1 MEDIT
6 RHRAEKDL
14 AELKRLIQDHF
25 EQVENFLEN
34 FSRSLIMIHC
44 QSRDRRFKNQN
55 WLVSYRISHSHFC

>member
-25 EQVENFLEN
+25 EQVENCLEN

-55 WLVSYRISHSHFC
+55 WLVSYHISYSHFC